1 MRDLSPKASY
11 EFALRL
17 APLHYELIEELISL
31 KANVILAEAIICP
44 TMFRGMW
51 VAHCPM
57 NEGDTVCA
65 RDAVPM
71 VQESRP
77 APSPRQAAPGAAPE
91 RAYGSLWRPSRARKP
106 R

>member
-65 RDAVPM
+65 RDAQPI

-77 APSPRQAAPGAAPE
+77 APSQ

>member
-1 MRDLSPKASY
+1 MRLTTFILSSGIALTWIPAAS
-11 EFALRL
+11 AQSK
-17 APLHYELIEELISL
+17 PGI
-31 KANVILAEAIICP
+31 P
-44 TMFRGMW
+44 PGMW

>member
-1 MRDLSPKASY
+1 MRLITFILSSGIALTWIPAGAS
-11 EFALRL
+11 AQ
-17 APLHYELIEELISL
+17 SL
-31 KANVILAEAIICP
+31 QLGVKP
-44 TMFRGMW
+44 GMW
-51 VAHCPM
+51 VAHCPK

-65 RDAVPM
+65 RDAQPI

-77 APSPRQAAPGAAPE
+77 APSQ